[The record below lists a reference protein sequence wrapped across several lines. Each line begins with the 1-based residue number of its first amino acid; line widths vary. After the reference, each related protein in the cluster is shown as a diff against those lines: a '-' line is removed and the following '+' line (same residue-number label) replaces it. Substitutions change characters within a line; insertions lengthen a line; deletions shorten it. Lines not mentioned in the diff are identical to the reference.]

1 MSNKKDTEDGVWRTV
16 GGRRI
21 FIRNGVDLPTAMRES
36 GKFDNVIKETPSRKY
51 NSDVS
56 FICKIRGIYEIE
68 KEYGKLKNHDVV
80 LTDERKQHILL
91 RRGKKDYEV
100 IMKNLSKTLK
110 DYDYVYDD
118 SRGSSKGVCYVK
130 KLSDKRYC
138 AIMTSLSLKKEN
150 QANSNITGILF
161 NNENYKRYAKN
172 RKMIA
177 KRNK

>member
-80 LTDERKQHILL
+80 LTDERKQHIIK
-91 RRGKKDYEV
+91 RRGSDADDVNQHIGDTIKE
-100 IMKNLSKTLK
+100 
-110 DYDYVYDD
+110 YDYIIVGGKNSVRYLKSFSGKENYNVIVILSLND
-118 SRGSSKGVCYVK
+118 SKYANSITTGMKI
-130 KLSDKRYC
+130 SDKRLERY
-138 AIMTSLSLKKEN
+138 LK
-150 QANSNITGILF
+150 SNKI
-161 NNENYKRYAKN
+161 
-172 RKMIA
+172 IA
-177 KRNK
+177 KRRK